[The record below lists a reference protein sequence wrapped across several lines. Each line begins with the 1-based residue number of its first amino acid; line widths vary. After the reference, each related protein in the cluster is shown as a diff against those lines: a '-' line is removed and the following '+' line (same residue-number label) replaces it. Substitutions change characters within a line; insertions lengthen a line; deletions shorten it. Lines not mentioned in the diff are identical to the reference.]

1 MRSIKTYVNADYDV
15 GSRITKTKS
24 KTRVIKVSIISN
36 NRITYVDLLFSRL
49 AFSMYLQQSGSNN
62 ISERH
67 SALHYLQII
76 KIETL

>member
-1 MRSIKTYVNADYDV
+1 MRSIKTYVQANYDA

-67 SALHYLQII
+67 SALHYLPNN
-76 KIETL
+76 KD